1 MKNKRV
7 GTITMA
13 VVLIV
18 LGFLIFMSQIN
29 KSSTLNIALKLWPAI
44 LILLGM
50 EILYYRFIHKEDVII
65 KYDLFSIFMVFVILM
80 TNLGLFAMAEAGVLS
95 EIQVMASTEYYNT
108 ELVLREM
115 PLEADVKKIIIDNL
129 SNNIS
134 IRAIDGNTIG
144 GLGSIGLRASKN
156 ASTSN
161 GEISLNYK
169 KSGDTVYITSIE
181 YEGFDDSKYAN
192 LHDISLKIPKNIDV
206 EIRESSTLDLIY
218 EDFDSNFTLDGV
230 HSVKIRL
237 DNDDD
242 IRINAYSDSENELR
256 GNVEWSFGEY
266 GQYINGEGKNT
277 INILKPY
284 EVEVNKI

>member
-115 PLEADVKKIIIDNL
+115 PLEADVKKIIIDDL

-144 GLGSIGLRASKN
+144 GLGSIGFRASKN